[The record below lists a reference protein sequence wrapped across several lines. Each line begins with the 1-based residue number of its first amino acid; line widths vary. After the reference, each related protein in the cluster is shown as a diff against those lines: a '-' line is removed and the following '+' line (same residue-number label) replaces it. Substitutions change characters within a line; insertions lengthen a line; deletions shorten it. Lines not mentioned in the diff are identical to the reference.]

1 MFNRKTNIFILLF
14 ILIII
19 SAWACYWI
27 ITNNGKEEVATDE
40 NDYEEMALEEE
51 LRVMRNACNGLNACC
66 NRSTVTYSM
75 DPAKTVVLV
84 RSGNHAG
91 NPAVFIRTP

>member
-51 LRVMRNACNGLNACC
+51 LREFMISIN
-66 NRSTVTYSM
+66 TVYAHIEEDTI
-75 DPAKTVVLV
+75 VGV
-84 RSGNHAG
+84 
-91 NPAVFIRTP
+91 